1 MPEAMPNKRYTGESK
16 QEVIKRMHQEQ
27 LSMRETAR
35 MAYLTSIREY
45 IRNERASETQRFPKL
60 FFCNGVQFSAH
71 QQMILGC
78 TG

>member
-16 QEVIKRMHQEQ
+16 QEVIERMHQEQ

-45 IRNERASETQRFPKL
+45 ILNERASETQRFLKL
-60 FFCNGVQFSAH
+60 FSATVFSFLR
-71 QQMILGC
+71 I
-78 TG
+78 TK

>member
-1 MPEAMPNKRYTGESK
+1 MPEAIPNKRYTGEFK
-16 QEVIKRMHQEQ
+16 REVIKRMHQEQ

-45 IRNERASETQRFPKL
+45 IRNEGFRDAAVSEA
-60 FFCNGVQFSAH
+60 FFRNRVQFSAH